1 MHTLSSL
8 FSSHRNMPSKFVSRI
23 SRETDDDDDD
33 DDVAYEMCDHE
44 KEETVVEL
52 LTKKRL
58 YSSSF

>member
-1 MHTLSSL
+1 
-8 FSSHRNMPSKFVSRI
+8 MPSKFVSRI
-23 SRETDDDDDD
+23 SRETDDD